1 MIRRWI
7 KTTAGIAIGLLIS
20 IVVLVQILDTSAY
33 TQEEIDWCEANRPYA
48 PMDICSNEFG
58 Y

>member
-7 KTTAGIAIGLLIS
+7 KTTAGIAIGFLIS

-33 TQEEIDWCEANRPYA
+33 TQEEIDWCEVNRPYA